1 MAIRAAMRM
10 RRIKSPV
17 RVENTGAEKKDRI
30 AIREKKPRKL
40 DSTVYNRFAFET
52 VFSLFARS
60 FGNSRIKSATDLQK
74 CTIRRSARCRAF
86 PLAPLRRL
94 KSPKVSSA
102 YGVKK
107 PTTVC
112 TALLVPF
119 TVLCATFFAVIAVFF
134 ATCLAVRTGPASTL
148 LKQTAKAIMVEKNA
162 FIVLKVS

>member
-1 MAIRAAMRM
+1 M
-10 RRIKSPV
+10 
-17 RVENTGAEKKDRI
+17 
-30 AIREKKPRKL
+30 
-40 DSTVYNRFAFET
+40 FAFET
-52 VFSLFARS
+52 VFLLFAHS
-60 FGNSRIKSATDLQK
+60 FDNSRIKSATDLQK
-74 CTIRRSARCRAF
+74 STIRPSAGRRAF

-94 KSPKVSSA
+94 KRRRFLSA

-107 PTTVC
+107 PTTVW

-148 LKQTAKAIMVEKNA
+148 MPEMAKARMIENNV